1 MQIPGVKCGSVKIYM
16 MSKTFIDTNILVYA
30 LDKAEPEK
38 QLKARDL
45 LRKTESDHLG
55 VISTQVL
62 QEFYVV
68 ATRKLKVKPELTKK
82 IISSLSKFETVVI
95 NQPIIEK
102 AIDISMSNEISFWN
116 ALIVASAVAARCK
129 VIWTEDLNH
138 GLSIYK
144 IKIENPFN

>member
-1 MQIPGVKCGSVKIYM
+1 MTSKI
-16 MSKTFIDTNILVYA
+16 FIDTNVLVYA

-38 QLKARDL
+38 QEKAREL
-45 LRKTESDHLG
+45 LRNTESDRLG

-82 IISSLSKFETVVI
+82 ILSSLSKFEVVVI

-102 AIDISMSNEISFWN
+102 AIDISISNKISFWD
-116 ALIVASAVAARCK
+116 ALIVSSALVARCRI
-129 VIWTEDLNH
+129 IWTEDLNH
-138 GLSIYK
+138 GQSINN
-144 IKIENPFN
+144 IIIENPL

>member
-1 MQIPGVKCGSVKIYM
+1 MT
-16 MSKTFIDTNILVYA
+16 SKVFIDTNVLVYA

-38 QLKARDL
+38 QEKAREL
-45 LRKTESDHLG
+45 LRKTENDRLG

-68 ATRKLKVKPELTKK
+68 ATRKLKVKPELTKR
-82 IISSLSKFETVVI
+82 IIRSLAKFEVVVI

-102 AIDISMSNEISFWN
+102 AIDISISNKISFWD
-116 ALIVASAVAARCK
+116 ALIVSSALVARCR

-138 GLSIYK
+138 GQSINN
-144 IKIENPFN
+144 IKIESPLQLL

>member
-1 MQIPGVKCGSVKIYM
+1 MTSKI
-16 MSKTFIDTNILVYA
+16 FIDTNVLVYA

-38 QLKARDL
+38 QEKAREL
-45 LRKTESDHLG
+45 LRNTESDRLG

-82 IISSLSKFETVVI
+82 ILSSLSKFEVVVI

-102 AIDISMSNEISFWN
+102 AIDISISNKISFWD
-116 ALIVASAVAARCK
+116 ALIVSSALVARCRI
-129 VIWTEDLNH
+129 IWTEDLNH
-138 GLSIYK
+138 GQSINN
-144 IKIENPFN
+144 IKIENPLQLL